1 MKLRCIIGIINF
13 WNEYKTLYNIF
24 IMEESSNIQKA
35 NEKII
40 EDENENETTSRNNVI
55 DPDMKSDNMK
65 DLKSLDFNSADDVR
79 YKII

>member
-1 MKLRCIIGIINF
+1 
-13 WNEYKTLYNIF
+13 
-24 IMEESSNIQKA
+24 MEGSSNIQKA
-35 NEKII
+35 NEENI
-40 EDENENETTSRNNVI
+40 EDENETTSRNNVI

>member
-1 MKLRCIIGIINF
+1 
-13 WNEYKTLYNIF
+13 
-24 IMEESSNIQKA
+24 MEESSNIQEA
-35 NEKII
+35 NE
-40 EDENENETTSRNNVI
+40 ENIGNENDNETTSRNNVT

>member
-1 MKLRCIIGIINF
+1 MKLLCIIGIINF

-24 IMEESSNIQKA
+24 IMEGSSNIQKA
-35 NEKII
+35 NEENI
-40 EDENENETTSRNNVI
+40 EDENETTSRNNVI

-65 DLKSLDFNSADDVR
+65 DLKSLEFNSADDVR